1 MIATAHAACEQE
13 EPFFDL
19 KEFSW
24 SGATISSMSSTLI
37 ANPLEKVNLSDW
49 GEVARLIDH
58 SLIRPNVTREQV
70 VTLCQEAL
78 HFGFASV
85 FVNPTHVA
93 MVASALHS
101 SPVKTG
107 STVGFP
113 LGANLTSSK
122 RAEAADLVR
131 VGAQELDMVIN
142 IPAIKAKDRVLVE
155 NDIRA
160 VAEVAHGA
168 GALLKVILETYF
180 LTVDEKI
187 LACELAVAAG
197 ADFVKTSTG
206 LNGAGATID
215 DVALMRGVV
224 GSRAGVKASG
234 GIRTATAVAAMVKA
248 GANRIGTSSGVEIMQ
263 QLGASL

>member
-1 MIATAHAACEQE
+1 
-13 EPFFDL
+13 
-19 KEFSW
+19 
-24 SGATISSMSSTLI
+24 MSSTLI
-37 ANPLEKVNLSDW
+37 ATTPDKINLSDW
-49 GEVARLIDH
+49 AEVARFIDH
-58 SLIRPNVTREQV
+58 SRIQPGVTRPQV
-70 VTLCQEAL
+70 VSLCEEAL

-93 MVASALHS
+93 LAASVLRS
-101 SPVKTG
+101 SAVKIG

-113 LGANLTSSK
+113 LGANLTSTK
-122 RAEAADLVR
+122 RAEAADLVLL
-131 VGAQELDMVIN
+131 GTQELDMVIN
-142 IPAIKAKDRVLVE
+142 IAALKAKDRVLVE

-168 GALLKVILETYF
+168 GAILKVILETCL

-206 LNGAGATID
+206 LNGAGATVD

-234 GIRTATAVAAMVKA
+234 GIRTAEGLAAMVKA
-248 GANRIGTSSGVEIMQ
+248 GANRIGTSSGLQIMQ
-263 QLGASL
+263 ELGASL

>member
-1 MIATAHAACEQE
+1 
-13 EPFFDL
+13 
-19 KEFSW
+19 
-24 SGATISSMSSTLI
+24 MSSTLI
-37 ANPLEKVNLSDW
+37 ATTPDKINLSEW
-49 GEVARLIDH
+49 AEVAHLIDH
-58 SLIRPNVTREQV
+58 SRIQPGVTPPQIIS
-70 VTLCQEAL
+70 LCEEAL

-93 MVASALHS
+93 MVASLLRS
-101 SPVKTG
+101 SAVKVG

-113 LGANLTSSK
+113 LGANLTSTK
-122 RAEAADLVR
+122 RAEAADLVLL
-131 VGAQELDMVIN
+131 GAQELDMVIN
-142 IPAIKAKDRVLVE
+142 LAALKAKDRVLVE

-168 GALLKVILETYF
+168 GATLKVILETCL

-187 LACELAVAAG
+187 LACELAVVAG

-206 LNGAGATID
+206 LNGAGATVD

-234 GIRTATAVAAMVKA
+234 GIRTAEGLATMVKA
-248 GANRIGTSSGVEIMQ
+248 GANRIGTSSGLQIMQ
-263 QLGASL
+263 ELGASF

>member
-1 MIATAHAACEQE
+1 
-13 EPFFDL
+13 
-19 KEFSW
+19 
-24 SGATISSMSSTLI
+24 MSSTLI
-37 ANPLEKVNLSDW
+37 AATPDKINFSDW
-49 GEVARLIDH
+49 AEVARFIDH
-58 SLIRPNVTREQV
+58 SRIQPGVTRTQV
-70 VTLCQEAL
+70 VSLCEEAL

-93 MVASALHS
+93 MVASLLRS
-101 SPVKTG
+101 SAVKVG

-113 LGANLTSSK
+113 LGANLTSTK
-122 RAEAADLVR
+122 RAEAADLVLL
-131 VGAQELDMVIN
+131 GTQELDMVIN
-142 IPAIKAKDRVLVE
+142 ISALKAKERVLVE

-168 GALLKVILETYF
+168 GAILKVILETCL

-206 LNGAGATID
+206 LNGAGATVD

-224 GSRAGVKASG
+224 GNRAGVKASG
-234 GIRTATAVAAMVKA
+234 GIRTAEGLAAMVKA
-248 GANRIGTSSGVEIMQ
+248 GANRIGTSSGLQIMQ
-263 QLGASL
+263 ELGASF

>member
-1 MIATAHAACEQE
+1 
-13 EPFFDL
+13 
-19 KEFSW
+19 
-24 SGATISSMSSTLI
+24 MSSTLI

-49 GEVARLIDH
+49 GEVARLIDY

-70 VTLCQEAL
+70 VTLGAEAL
-78 HFGFASV
+78 HFGIDAV

-93 MVASALHS
+93 LVASALHS

-142 IPAIKAKDRVLVE
+142 IPALRAKDRVLVE

-168 GALLKVILETYF
+168 GALLKVILETCF

-187 LACELAVAAG
+187 LACELAVAASG
-197 ADFVKTSTG
+197 EFFKSSARRECAWASIQDVRLLGGG
-206 LNGAGATID
+206 L
-215 DVALMRGVV
+215 
-224 GSRAGVKASG
+224 GS
-234 GIRTATAVAAMVKA
+234 
-248 GANRIGTSSGVEIMQ
+248 
-263 QLGASL
+263 